1 MRFSGCRLPVRGTV
15 FRRLGWPLA
24 LAPVL
29 AVAQDWVASTPH
41 FRILARESPG
51 LGAEA
56 VAQAATDLE
65 AIRQR
70 FLDDGLGE
78 PSGADAPLDV
88 LLLPT
93 RLEMRALLRDP
104 PDSGTRGVTIRGLDR
119 NLVVVA
125 WHSLPG
131 PWVTL
136 AHEYAHQ
143 VEQPGWPLWFR
154 EGRAMELARRIEPE
168 GRDVE
173 RAGMLGAL
181 ARAAWIPW
189 SRILAAQ
196 DQAAPDQG
204 AIFQAQAWLLV
215 HWLAERTGAGPD
227 LTPDRARKL
236 LAEFGAADL
245 EDALRAHAADL
256 RQRPQEERAIA
267 GPVGAVAVARP
278 AAAWEVPLFKAEARR
293 ELRHLD
299 AAESQL
305 ATLVAAF
312 PDVAR
317 IQAAH
322 AALQLVRGR
331 QDLAERHFGRA
342 LDLGDRRARTAY
354 RYALL
359 LMRPGQDAASRA
371 SAAARFARQ
380 ARDSLPTEPL
390 PQLALAQARMLQG
403 AWDEAFRELQRL
415 AGFAGWEG
423 RADREAREVRRR
435 RAQAAAAL
443 QAPAWTP
450 AAPETA
456 FLPPGPTWTPPAWS
470 GNGPTTDSERSR
482 RRWPPADTWVVQGRI
497 AWVDC
502 SEGRRRIVV
511 HSPYQRL
518 VLRERPNEAP
528 RLINRP
534 FRARRLPC
542 GSRGW
547 AVAVAYRKLPRGGD
561 VAGEIVAIRF

>member
-1 MRFSGCRLPVRGTV
+1 MRFSGCRPPARGTV
-15 FRRLGWPLA
+15 LRRLGWPLA
-24 LAPVL
+24 LAPAL
-29 AVAQDWVASTPH
+29 AAPQDWVASTPH
-41 FRILARESPG
+41 FRLLARESPG

-56 VAQAATDLE
+56 VAEAATDLE

-70 FLDDGLGE
+70 FLEDGLGE

-93 RLEMRALLRDP
+93 QLEMRALLRDP

-125 WHSLPG
+125 WHASPG

-143 VEQPGWPLWFR
+143 VEEPGWPLWFR
-154 EGRAMELARRIEPE
+154 EGRAVELARRIEPQGKE
-168 GRDVE
+168 VE

-181 ARAAWIPW
+181 ARTDWIPW
-189 SRILAAQ
+189 PRILAAR

-204 AIFQAQAWLLV
+204 ATFQAQAWLLF
-215 HWLAERTGAGPD
+215 HWLAERTDAGPK
-227 LTPDRARKL
+227 LKPDGARKP
-236 LAEFGAADL
+236 LAGFGAEEL
-245 EDALRAHAADL
+245 EPALRAHAADL
-256 RQRPQEERAIA
+256 RQRPQEERAVA
-267 GPVGAVAVARP
+267 GPGGDPAVARP
-278 AAAWEVPLFKAEARR
+278 AAAWEVPLFQAEARR
-293 ELRHLD
+293 ELRQLD
-299 AAESQL
+299 AAEWQL
-305 ATLVAAF
+305 AALVAAF
-312 PDVAR
+312 PEVAR

-342 LDLGDRRARTAY
+342 LELGDRRARTAY

-359 LMRPGQDAASRA
+359 LMRPGKDAGGRA

-390 PQLALAQARMLQG
+390 LQLALAQARMLQE
-403 AWDEAFRELQRL
+403 AWDEAFQELRRL

-443 QAPAWTP
+443 QAPGWTP
-450 AAPETA
+450 AAPEAA
-456 FLPPGPTWTPPAWS
+456 FLPPRPTWMPPAWPE
-470 GNGPTTDSERSR
+470 NGPIPGSERSGR
-482 RRWPPADTWVVQGRI
+482 GWPPADTWIVQGRI

-502 SEGRRRIVV
+502 SEGQRRIVV

-518 VLRERPNEAP
+518 VLRERPDGAP

-547 AVAVAYRKLPRGGD
+547 SVAVAYRKLPRGGE